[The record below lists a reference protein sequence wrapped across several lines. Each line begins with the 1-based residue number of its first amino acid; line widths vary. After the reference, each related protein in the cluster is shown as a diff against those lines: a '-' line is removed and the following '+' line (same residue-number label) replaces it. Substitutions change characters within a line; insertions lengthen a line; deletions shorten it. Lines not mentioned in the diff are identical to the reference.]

1 MGPDDGNVNTTQ
13 NCEYDIANDIPC
25 FEPLV
30 WTTGPNRFNGPD
42 PEELEELCANGGAVD
57 GQTCY
62 PTCVKGGD
70 VCMRYTYFK
79 RDGDQ
84 TMDKYVNFCG
94 KGVQNP
100 GGQADH
106 GGVLQAAGRG

>member
-42 PEELEELCANGGAVD
+42 PEELEELCANGGVRQSLYWLTHQNSQIPSVD
-57 GQTCY
+57 F
-62 PTCVKGGD
+62 D
-70 VCMRYTYFK
+70 M
-79 RDGDQ
+79 
-84 TMDKYVNFCG
+84 
-94 KGVQNP
+94 
-100 GGQADH
+100 
-106 GGVLQAAGRG
+106 

>member
-42 PEELEELCANGGAVD
+42 PEELEELCANGGV
-57 GQTCY
+57 
-62 PTCVKGGD
+62 
-70 VCMRYTYFK
+70 R
-79 RDGDQ
+79 
-84 TMDKYVNFCG
+84 
-94 KGVQNP
+94 
-100 GGQADH
+100 H
-106 GGVLQAAGRG
+106 